1 MYIQE
6 WYSTH
11 CMDVVW
17 DENKN
22 AVLKQERGT
31 SFEEIAGMILDGN
44 YLDIVENPT
53 RENQQYFILTI
64 HDYTWVVPF
73 LIDESETIILKT
85 AFPSRKYHR
94 RYGGNI

>member
-1 MYIQE
+1 
-6 WYSTH
+6 
-11 CMDVVW
+11 MDVVW
-17 DENKN
+17 DEEKN
-22 AVLKQERGT
+22 TVLKRERGI
-31 SFEEIAGMILDGN
+31 SFEEIAGMILDGD

-64 HDYTWVVPF
+64 RHYTWVVPF
-73 LIDESETIILKT
+73 LIDDSETIFLKT